1 MARATDRS
9 GANPA
14 PKNPVTQHSINEE
27 VVMANAVPFI
37 VDTDTAQDDCVAIML
52 GLLDPAAD
60 LRAITM
66 VAGNVGFDRQIA
78 NAHMTL
84 NAAGRL
90 GTVPIYLGCSQPM
103 LRPWESA
110 EAVHGDGSGGATMD
124 MAGVTTETEHAVDAL
139 VRITAGAPGEVSICT
154 IGPLTNIATAVV
166 KDRGFASRV
175 KSLHIMGGSNNGR
188 GNMSAAAEY
197 NFYVDPD
204 AAHIVFE
211 AGFPD
216 IHVVTWDPI
225 TLRDAT
231 APRAEYDRLAGI
243 PTPLGRFFKSVCDTT
258 LAFNESVGVDGST
271 HPDSLTLATLLH
283 PEFIRTEREYRV
295 DVETASELTRGYAAM
310 VWPELQG
317 DVGVTPNAK
326 VVEAA
331 DRDSFFALLEWVLR
345 RPTVPNRPMGGLA

>member
-1 MARATDRS
+1 MDAEKET
-9 GANPA
+9 PA
-14 PKNPVTQHSINEE
+14 PTAVALPGAAPPGTVP
-27 VVMANAVPFI
+27 ADAVPFI
-37 VDTDTAQDDCVAIML
+37 LDTDTAQDDCVAIML

-66 VAGNVGFDRQIA
+66 VAGNVGFARQIA

-90 GTVPIYLGCSQPM
+90 GAVPIHLGCSQPM
-103 LRPWESA
+103 RRPWESA

-124 MAGVTTETEHAVDAL
+124 MADVTTQAEHAVDAL
-139 VRITAGAPGEVSICT
+139 VRITADAPGEVSICA

-166 KDRGFASRV
+166 KDRSFASRV

-204 AAHIVFE
+204 AAQIVFE

-216 IHVVTWDPI
+216 IHIVTWDPV
-225 TLRDAT
+225 TLRYAT
-231 APRAEYDRLAGI
+231 APRTEYDRLAGI

-283 PEFIRTEREYRV
+283 PEFIRLEREYRV
-295 DVETASELTRGYAAM
+295 DVEIASELTRGYSAM
-310 VWPELQG
+310 VWPELQS

-326 VVEAA
+326 VVEAV
-331 DRDSFFALLEWVLR
+331 DRDSFFTLLEWVLR
-345 RPTVPNRPMGGLA
+345 RPTTPNRPMGGLA